1 MKLIHALVPA
11 LLLSVAATGVSA
23 KVLLGVT
30 RAGNFTYTASAT
42 PVPLNSAGATII
54 SFNASKAGTY
64 VLTYSAECSA
74 DNGAAT
80 NSGWIDLD
88 VKINGV
94 TLAPT
99 IGTSDAFCS
108 PDNVAGTSGWV
119 RPSIS
124 MPVSLIAGVNTVQI
138 LGNVFAPVTTGWL
151 GDSALVVHD

>member
-42 PVPLNSAGATII
+42 AVPLNGGGATII

-119 RPSIS
+119 RPSIT
-124 MPVSLIAGVNTVQI
+124 MPVTLIAGVNTVQI

-151 GDSALVVHD
+151 GDSALVIHD